1 MLSLL
6 NGIAQ
11 MRNTTLK
18 PWLSKAAV
26 QLREQ
31 IDDSY
36 ATRNRKSDGWI
47 ADLRH
52 QQAGKSDHIPDIKSG
67 VVRAIDI
74 DASLSDNKGDSAYLA
89 DQLRLYAKNYKR
101 ISYVI
106 HLGMIASP
114 ILNYKWRRYKGFSPH
129 NHHIHISFRTDQD
142 NNSEFF
148 NIPLLGGSNE

>member
-1 MLSLL
+1 MSA
-6 NGIAQ
+6 I
-11 MRNTTLK
+11 LK
-18 PWLSKAAV
+18 PFLSKAAV

-36 ATRNRKSDGWI
+36 PTRSRKSDGWI

-52 QQAGKSDHIPDIKSG
+52 QQAGKSDHIADSVSG

-89 DQLRLYAKNYKR
+89 DQLRLYAKNHKR

-129 NHHIHISFRTDQD
+129 NHHIHISLRTDQD
-142 NNSEFF
+142 NNSDFF

>member
-1 MLSLL
+1 M
-6 NGIAQ
+6 
-11 MRNTTLK
+11 K

-36 ATRNRKSDGWI
+36 PNRSRKSDGWI

-52 QQAGKSDHIPDIKSG
+52 QQAGKSDHIPDKSNG
-67 VVRAIDI
+67 CVRAIDI

-89 DQLRLYAKNYKR
+89 DQIRQYAKNNR
-101 ISYVI
+101 RVSYVI

-114 ILNYKWRRYKGFSPH
+114 IMNYKWRRYRGYSPH
-129 NHHIHISFRTDQD
+129 NHHIHISFRKDQD
-142 NNSEFF
+142 NNSDFF
-148 NIPLLGGSNE
+148 NIPLIGGSNE

>member
-1 MLSLL
+1 MRVTLSS
-6 NGIAQ
+6 
-11 MRNTTLK
+11 

-36 ATRNRKSDGWI
+36 KHRLRGNAEGWI

-52 QQAGKSDHIPDIKSG
+52 QSAGKSDHIPDPKG
-67 VVRAIDI
+67 KFVVRAIDV
-74 DASLSDNKGDSAYLA
+74 DARLSDNKGDSAYLA
-89 DQLRLYAKNYKR
+89 DQIRQYGKNYGR

-106 HLGMIASP
+106 HLGKIASP
-114 ILNYKWRRYKGFSPH
+114 VLGWRWRKYKGYSPH
-129 NHHIHISFRTDQD
+129 NHHIHISFKKDQD

-148 NIPLLGGSNE
+148 NIPLLGGNQ

>member
-1 MLSLL
+1 M
-6 NGIAQ
+6 
-11 MRNTTLK
+11 K

-36 ATRNRKSDGWI
+36 PNRSRKSDGWI

-52 QQAGKSDHIPDIKSG
+52 QQAGKSDHIPDKSNG
-67 VVRAIDI
+67 CVRAIDI

-89 DQLRLYAKNYKR
+89 DQIRQYAKNNR
-101 ISYVI
+101 RVSYVI

-114 ILNYKWRRYKGFSPH
+114 IMNYKWRRYRGYSPH
-129 NHHIHISFRTDQD
+129 NHHIHISFNKDQD
-142 NNSEFF
+142 NNSDFF